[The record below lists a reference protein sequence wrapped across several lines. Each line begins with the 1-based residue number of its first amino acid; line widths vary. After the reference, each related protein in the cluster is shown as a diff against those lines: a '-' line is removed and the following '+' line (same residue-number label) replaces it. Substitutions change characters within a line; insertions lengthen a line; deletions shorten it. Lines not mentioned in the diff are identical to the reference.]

1 MQSFVRIKRRFKFS
15 GVGIL
20 FELTL
25 FSLTCVH
32 DGVFTLSVFTLS
44 GISTVCL
51 LFQTGWNT
59 FVGALPGDIR
69 TQWNTYYSLYGTGV
83 PNAAVF
89 ISIVKIV
96 FAFFVLGL
104 HFPHIFTLDIVTD
117 KYYEMNINCLRFNK
131 VILIRH
137 QMVDLRST

>member
-25 FSLTCVH
+25 FSLTCVQ

-59 FVGALPGDIR
+59 FVGALPGD
-69 TQWNTYYSLYGTGV
+69 YSEPNGTLTTV
-83 PNAAVF
+83 SMELVSLMQRYLSQLLKLFLPF
-89 ISIVKIV
+89 LSLDYISLT
-96 FAFFVLGL
+96 FSRW
-104 HFPHIFTLDIVTD
+104 TLSQT
-117 KYYEMNINCLRFNK
+117 NIMK
-131 VILIRH
+131 
-137 QMVDLRST
+137 